1 MELEDFL
8 ALPLVA
14 RVAMN
19 CPRGPT
25 IRPIW
30 FLYEDAAFWWLTGSS
45 YSRLGEWL
53 ARDPRVA
60 LVVDTCDLST
70 GEVLGVT
77 AVGRAEVGPLDVDRA
92 KRKLAK
98 YLGSDEELW
107 DQRFREAFLDTTTRI
122 VSLRPDH
129 RLRLRDL
136 SFTPS
141 VSTIHPRNPR
151 R

>member
-1 MELEDFL
+1 
-8 ALPLVA
+8 
-14 RVAMN
+14 MN

-92 KRKLAK
+92 KRKLASISAQTRSFGINGFGEPSSIPP
-98 YLGSDEELW
+98 LASFRSD
-107 DQRFREAFLDTTTRI
+107 RI
-122 VSLRPDH
+122 ID
-129 RLRLRDL
+129 
-136 SFTPS
+136 
-141 VSTIHPRNPR
+141 
-151 R
+151 